1 MKKSNEGI
9 TLIGLVITITILLI
23 LATIAVYSGVGT
35 VHSARLTEFTTELKV
50 MQQKVN
56 ELYDSYTNGRT
67 VTVNEIEYV
76 GTDIQNIGK
85 ELNGGFDTN
94 QLGKIFSEDESGI
107 IDRTGYRYYDAETI
121 QALGLENIEY
131 EFFINI
137 PKRSIIST
145 EGFQNNGEIYYTLNQ
160 VPDGVYNVEYNEVS

>member
-56 ELYDSYTNGRT
+56 ELYDSYTNGKT
-67 VTVNEIEYV
+67 VTINEIEYV
-76 GTDIQNIGK
+76 GTDI
-85 ELNGGFDTN
+85 
-94 QLGKIFSEDESGI
+94 
-107 IDRTGYRYYDAETI
+107 
-121 QALGLENIEY
+121 
-131 EFFINI
+131 
-137 PKRSIIST
+137 
-145 EGFQNNGEIYYTLNQ
+145 
-160 VPDGVYNVEYNEVS
+160 

>member
-1 MKKSNEGI
+1 MKESNDGI
-9 TLIGLVITITILLI
+9 TLIGLVITIIILLI
-23 LATIAVYSGVGT
+23 LATIAVYSGIGT
-35 VHSARLTEFTTELKV
+35 IHSARLAEFTTELKI

-56 ELYDSYTNGRT
+56 ELYDSYTNGKT
-67 VTVNEIEYV
+67 VTINEIEYV

-85 ELNGGFDTN
+85 ELNGVFDTN

-121 QALGLENIEY
+121 QALGLENIKY

-145 EGFQNNGEIYYTLNQ
+145 EGFQNNGETYYTLNQ